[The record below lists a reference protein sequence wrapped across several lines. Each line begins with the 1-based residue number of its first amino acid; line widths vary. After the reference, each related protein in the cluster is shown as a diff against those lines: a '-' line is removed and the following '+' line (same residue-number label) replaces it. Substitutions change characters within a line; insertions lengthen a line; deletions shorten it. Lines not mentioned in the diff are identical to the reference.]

1 MSAPM
6 SDDYRVVAA
15 RQTASFATSWLA
27 GKVRDRRPKVKP
39 EDIPEPDRPALRE
52 AEKLLAGQE
61 PAPGQS
67 VGELVAG
74 PLLVPDDL
82 FVDVEDRDEA
92 KLVLI
97 RALRAKEPVHVLLS
111 GPAATGKSELLKS
124 IARLPNSR
132 WAAGGATSSSGL
144 IEYLLERPG
153 TQILIVDELDKADMR
168 DLHALYGLM
177 QSGQVSRLQH
187 GATESFTR
195 KVRVFAS
202 ANDLSKIPSP
212 LLSRFW
218 QVSCRPYTGEQLRAI
233 NQRTGEREG
242 LSPAAA
248 ARLSERVSARTSD
261 PRVARDLARMGGPD
275 GEIDDLLEHVTRPQP
290 AKGE

>member
-1 MSAPM
+1 L

-15 RQTASFATSWLA
+15 RQSAQFATSWLA
-27 GKVRDRRPKVKP
+27 GKVRSRRPAFKP
-39 EDIPEPDRPALRE
+39 EDIPEPDRPALRA
-52 AEKLLAGQE
+52 AEKLLAGQGAE
-61 PAPGQS
+61 PGESA
-67 VGELVAG
+67 GELVAG

-82 FVDVEDRDEA
+82 FIDVEDRDEA

-97 RALRAKEPVHVLLS
+97 RALRAREPVHVLLS
-111 GPAATGKSELLKS
+111 GPAATGKSELLKA
-124 IARLPNSR
+124 IGRLPNSR

-202 ANDLSKIPSP
+202 ANDLKGIPSP

-218 QVSCRPYTGEQLRAI
+218 RVECAPYTPAQLRAI
-233 NQRTGEREG
+233 NTRTAQREG

-275 GEIDDLLEHVTRPQP
+275 GEIDDLLGQVHAPKP
-290 AKGE
+290 GKGE

>member
-1 MSAPM
+1 L
-6 SDDYRVVAA
+6 SDDYRVIAA
-15 RQTASFATSWLA
+15 RQAAGFGTSWLA
-27 GKVRDRRPKVKP
+27 ERVRNRHTGKPAEP
-39 EDIPEPDRPALRE
+39 APEPDRKALRD

-61 PAPGQS
+61 PEGGTAA
-67 VGELVAG
+67 ELVAG

-82 FVDVEDRDEA
+82 FVEIEDRDEA

-97 RALRAKEPVHVLLS
+97 RALRAKEPVHVLLD
-111 GPAATGKSELLKS
+111 GPAATGKSELLKA

-202 ANDLSKIPSP
+202 ANDLSNIPSP

-218 QVSCRPYTGEQLRAI
+218 RVTCRPYTPEQLRAI
-233 NQRTGEREG
+233 NKRTAEREG

-248 ARLSERVSARTSD
+248 TRLSDQVSARTSD

-275 GEIDDLLEHVTRPQP
+275 GEFDDLLAHVTPP
-290 AKGE
+290 KAGKDE

>member
-1 MSAPM
+1 LSE
-6 SDDYRVVAA
+6 DYRVIAA
-15 RQTASFATSWLA
+15 RQSASFATTWLA
-27 GKVRDRRPKVKP
+27 NRVKGRRKP
-39 EDIPEPDRPALRE
+39 EAPLPEPDRPALRS
-52 AEKLLAGQE
+52 AEKLIAGTAE
-61 PAPGQS
+61 PGES
-67 VGELVAG
+67 GVGLETL
-74 PLLVPDDL
+74 PMLVPDDL

-97 RALRAKEPVHVLLS
+97 RALRAREPVHVLLD

-187 GATESFTR
+187 GATEQFTR

-202 ANDLSKIPSP
+202 ANDISKIPSP

-218 QVSCRPYTGEQLRAI
+218 RVTCRPYTAEQLRAI
-233 NQRTGEREG
+233 NRRTGEREG

-248 ARLSERVSARTSD
+248 DRLAGQLGSRTTD
-261 PRVARDLARMGGPD
+261 PRVARDVARMAGPD
-275 GEIDDLLEHVTRPQP
+275 GEFDDLLPHVGAP
-290 AKGE
+290 KSGKSE

>member
-1 MSAPM
+1 MPAGPAL
-6 SDDYRVVAA
+6 SDDYRTAAA
-15 RQTASFATSWLA
+15 RQGANFATSWLA
-27 GKVRDRRPKVKP
+27 GKVRGRHQKP
-39 EDIPEPDRPALRE
+39 IEPPAEPDRPALRE
-52 AEKLLAGQE
+52 AEKLLAGTEQ
-61 PAPGQS
+61 PGQATD
-67 VGELVAG
+67 ELIAG
-74 PLLVPDDL
+74 PMLVPDDL
-82 FVDVEDRDEA
+82 FIDVEDREAA
-92 KLVLI
+92 KLIL
-97 RALRAKEPVHVLLS
+97 LRAVRAREPVHVLLT
-111 GPAATGKSELLKS
+111 GPAATGKSELLKC

-202 ANDLSKIPSP
+202 ANEIDKIPSP

-218 QVSCRPYTGEQLRAI
+218 QVKCEPYSAAELHAI
-233 NQRTGEREG
+233 NRRTAEREG

-248 ARLSERVSARTSD
+248 NRLAERVSARTSD
-261 PRVARDLARMGGPD
+261 PRVARDVARMAGPD
-275 GEIDDLLEHVTRPQP
+275 GEFDELIEHVGAR
-290 AKGE
+290 KRRKSE